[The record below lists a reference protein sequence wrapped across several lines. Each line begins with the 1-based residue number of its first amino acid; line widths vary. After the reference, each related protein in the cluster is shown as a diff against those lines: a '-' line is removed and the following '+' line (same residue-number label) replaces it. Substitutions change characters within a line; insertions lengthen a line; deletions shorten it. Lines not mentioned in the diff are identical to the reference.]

1 MGSEMCIRD
10 SNRVVLLEEA
20 METHKGETTGNVAIS
35 EGIRVDSEGLRIEFV
50 SVHDEKDNDLALA
63 MNCSNG

>member
-1 MGSEMCIRD
+1 
-10 SNRVVLLEEA
+10 
-20 METHKGETTGNVAIS
+20 METQKGETTGNVAIS

-50 SVHDEKDNDLALA
+50 SVYDEKENGLALA